1 MNDEHIKTL
10 IANMYEDRVPLNRL
24 LGLNGEFKVPIK
36 RLAVL
41 LFKGNPATKEDSDRM
56 EAEAIAYIDMMTSL
70 EILTVIDKEK
80 GIVSGGKNFE
90 IFLREVTGYLDSDNI
105 IIRTL
110 GISRQD
116 FDKIVNEYVKLTKG
130 PTDIDSI
137 LACWSSLPQDV
148 RLGIVRGVFLQR
160 SIMGGILQDLKNR
173 AGATINYTTQTIQTI
188 DSILGVQS
196 TNAPAEPTDNP
207 APK

>member
-1 MNDEHIKTL
+1 MSNERIKTL
-10 IANMYEDRVPLNRL
+10 IANMYEDQVPMNKL
-24 LGLNGEFKVPIK
+24 LGLKGEFKVPIK

-41 LFKGNPATKEDSDRM
+41 LFRGNPATKEDSDKM
-56 EAEAIAYIDMMTSL
+56 EAEATAYVELMISL
-70 EILTVIDKEK
+70 EVLSVIDKEK
-80 GIVSGGKNFE
+80 GIVTSGKNFE
-90 IFLREVTGYLDSDNI
+90 TFIKEVTEYLDSDSI

-116 FDKIVNEYVKLTKG
+116 FDKIVNEYVRLTKE

-137 LACWSSLPQDV
+137 LASWADLSQDV
-148 RLGIVRGVFLQR
+148 KLGIVRGVFLQR

-173 AGATINYTTQTIQTI
+173 AKATITYNAQTIQSI
-188 DSILGVQS
+188 DAILGVPA
-196 TNAPAEPTDNP
+196 NDAPTEP